1 MLEFPHLLPQS
12 DGVILIF
19 VAAFANFN
27 ISVSGE
33 MSRK

>member
-1 MLEFPHLLPQS
+1 MLEFPHLLHQS
-12 DGVILIF
+12 DGVMLIF

>member
-1 MLEFPHLLPQS
+1 MLEFPHLLHQS
-12 DGVILIF
+12 DGVMLIF

-33 MSRK
+33 MSQK